1 MSAPVQT
8 SNNPASPAVGGTST
22 EIYPCNE
29 ALIVASRLAIQNEMP
44 IHFDYYVPTS
54 TGKAFIGE
62 DTENPKERVLLKGA
76 DEFTSL
82 IKKLG
87 KGGNDIIVMTE
98 NSIYIISGKTMKK
111 KVSMKD
117 LHMADDEDDY

>member
-8 SNNPASPAVGGTST
+8 TNSTPSNT
-22 EIYPCNE
+22 EVYPCNE
-29 ALIVASRLAIQNEMP
+29 ALVMASRLAIQNEMP

-54 TGKAFIGE
+54 TGRAFIGE
-62 DTENPKERVLLKGA
+62 DAETKERVLLKGPE
-76 DEFTSL
+76 EFTSL

>member
-8 SNNPASPAVGGTST
+8 SNTSST
-22 EIYPCNE
+22 EIFPCNE
-29 ALIVASRLAIQNEMP
+29 ALIMASRLAIQNEMP
-44 IHFDYYVPTS
+44 IHLDYYVPTS

-62 DTENPKERVLLKGA
+62 DAETKERVLLKSA

-87 KGGNDIIVMTE
+87 KGGNDIILMTE

-117 LHMADDEDDY
+117 LHVPDDEDY